1 MNPVI
6 NKFLVALVTVLGAAG
21 VLVSDGVTVQE
32 VIAMVILGFNAIGVY
47 GVSNTTTTSSRLRKP
62 LDVP

>member
-21 VLVSDGVTVQE
+21 VLVSDGVSTEE
-32 VIAMVILGFNAIGVY
+32 VIALVILFFNALGVY
-47 GVSNTTTTSSRLRKP
+47 QIPNTSKPPSGPVST
-62 LDVP
+62 